1 MTKKPPKIS
10 QAKVRRLQVHAEKD
24 ALRNQSKEKHH
35 DVAQLQADSAGE
47 GSSSLSSNTMT
58 KKALGEPS
66 WWVMRPIYIKYWLE
80 IPEIPSNIPG
90 PELSMNI
97 ALVCL
102 YEYASNSWSSS
113 SLSDYS
119 LLLFFT
125 RMMTSMSTKVDQ
137 ILERLGD
144 KEVPYEQVL
153 FRLPL
158 ST

>member
-1 MTKKPPKIS
+1 
-10 QAKVRRLQVHAEKD
+10 
-24 ALRNQSKEKHH
+24 
-35 DVAQLQADSAGE
+35 
-47 GSSSLSSNTMT
+47 
-58 KKALGEPS
+58 
-66 WWVMRPIYIKYWLE
+66 
-80 IPEIPSNIPG
+80 
-90 PELSMNI
+90 MNI
-97 ALVCL
+97 ALVRL